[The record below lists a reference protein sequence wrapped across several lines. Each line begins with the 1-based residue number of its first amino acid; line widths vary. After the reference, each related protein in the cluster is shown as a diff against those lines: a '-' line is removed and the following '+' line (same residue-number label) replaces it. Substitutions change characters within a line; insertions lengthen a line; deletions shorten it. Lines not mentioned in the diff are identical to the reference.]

1 MADQHLVQKARVREF
16 RHTYDTFELL
26 FKPEFSA
33 VAHGTPCRPKNEA
46 RTRSSYLRC
55 RLANAPTSP
64 PGRGG
69 LRNPGRPLV
78 PTSVAAAAA
87 ASHTLASAITAEMS
101 RPRKRV
107 TSLWDEEG
115 EEEGATGCSRSSS
128 SPLVILIRNQDDAGG
143 STFSQLYSTGL
154 SERKVAKL
162 RESSA

>member
-1 MADQHLVQKARVREF
+1 MSDRIILHMVRNMANPRQRCMNF
-16 RHTYDTFELL
+16 DTQVLL

-33 VAHGTPCRPKNEA
+33 IAHGTPCRPKNEA

-64 PGRGG
+64 PGGGG

-78 PTSVAAAAA
+78 PAAEVVATV

-115 EEEGATGCSRSSS
+115 EEGATGCSRSSS

-143 STFSQLYSTGL
+143 STFPQLYCTM
-154 SERKVAKL
+154 SERFDET
-162 RESSA
+162 RTSS